1 MDKTKMK
8 LLDKLGKKGFD
19 TEKKV
24 NAIDMQV
31 AFDNGLADEIGGV
44 LALQKAIKTHNV
56 YSFHIHSL
64 WMALTQNRKRRR
76 QSMIEMIEDQ
86 ETIQNH
92 TVIEIND
99 LDELKNLINSLP
111 EGTVYSLNLE
121 VVELGQET

>member
-56 YSFHIHSL
+56 YSFLMDGVDSKSEKKEARHDRDDRGSG
-64 WMALTQNRKRRR
+64 
-76 QSMIEMIEDQ
+76 
-86 ETIQNH
+86 
-92 TVIEIND
+92 ND
-99 LDELKNLINSLP
+99 P
-111 EGTVYSLNLE
+111 EQYNYG
-121 VVELGQET
+121 G